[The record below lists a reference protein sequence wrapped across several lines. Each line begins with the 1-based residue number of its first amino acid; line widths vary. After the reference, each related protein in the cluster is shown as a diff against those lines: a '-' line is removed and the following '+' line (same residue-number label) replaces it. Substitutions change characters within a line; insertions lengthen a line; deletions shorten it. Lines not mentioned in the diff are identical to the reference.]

1 MLSTRAMVAFVGTA
15 MVCTAANAQNWRTI
29 DGSNNNLLTPALGSN
44 GSLTLRN
51 AAPQY
56 ADGLG
61 SPMIRSSPRA
71 VSNSMGTQSAS
82 GSALGLSSMF
92 VQWGQFIDHDFS
104 LVLEGNSE
112 TLSID
117 VPMGDPFFDPGSTG
131 TQSMTMNRS
140 QFTQGVTTPRQ
151 FANSIT
157 HFLDGSNVYGSD
169 TARANA
175 LRSHSGGRMAT
186 TAGNLMPRNTGG
198 FANAGG
204 PSPDLF
210 LGGDIRANEQAGLT
224 ATHTMF
230 VREHNRWADRIS
242 AEHPTWDDETVYQTA
257 RKIVGAE
264 IQKITYEEWLPSLG
278 INLDEYQGYDQA
290 VDPSISIEFSTTA
303 FRFGHTML
311 NETMPTFNAQGERTG
326 ELGLR
331 DAFFNPGIFD
341 NASAVDEILAGM
353 TRQEAQTLD
362 TQVVDGVR
370 NFLFGNPGE
379 GGLDLMSLN
388 LMRGRDHGIADYNA
402 LRVAYGLDASNLI
415 MAHPGMADMYPDP
428 NDIDAWVGIMAELE
442 MLDSIEGTLFE
453 AIMVDQFERMRDGD
467 RFFYLN
473 DPDLLPWLSEIEGLS
488 LGDLM
493 EMNLNTGPLQS
504 NVFLVP
510 APGTGLL
517 AAGGLGL
524 LARRRRRA

>member
-1 MLSTRAMVAFVGTA
+1 MLSTRAMVAIVGTA
-15 MVCTAANAQNWRTI
+15 MVCTAANAQTWRTI
-29 DGSNNNLLTPALGSN
+29 DGSSNNLLNPTLGAN
-44 GSLTLRN
+44 GTLTIRN
-51 AAPQY
+51 AAAQY

-71 VSNSMGTQSAS
+71 VSNSMGTQTAS
-82 GSALGLSSMF
+82 GSTRGLSSMF

-104 LVLEGNSE
+104 LALEGNSE
-112 TLSID
+112 TLTID

-131 TQSMTMNRS
+131 TQTMTMNRS
-140 QFTQGVTTPRQ
+140 QFSQGVTAPRQ

-157 HFLDGSNVYGSD
+157 HFLDGSGVYGSN
-169 TARANA
+169 TTRANA
-175 LRSHSGGRMAT
+175 LRSFNGGRMAT
-186 TAGNLMPRNTGG
+186 SAGNLMPRNTGG
-198 FANAGG
+198 LENAGG

-210 LGGDIRANEQAGLT
+210 LAGDIRSNEQSGLT

-242 AEHPTWDDETVYQTA
+242 AEQPAWDDERVYQTA

-278 INLDEYQGYDQA
+278 INLDEYQGYDEN

-311 NETMPTFNAQGERTG
+311 NETMPMFNAQGERTG

-331 DAFFNPGIFD
+331 DAFFNPSVFD
-341 NASAVDEILAGM
+341 NPSAVDEILAGM
-353 TRQEAQTLD
+353 TRNEAETLD
-362 TQVVDGVR
+362 TQVIDGVR

-388 LMRGRDHGIADYNA
+388 LMRGRDHGIGDYNA
-402 LRVAYGLDASNLI
+402 LRVAYGLDESNLI
-415 MAHPGMADMYPDP
+415 MDFPGMADMYSS
-428 NDIDAWVGIMAELE
+428 NDVDAWIGMMAELE
-442 MLDSIEGTLFE
+442 MLDAIEGSLFE
-453 AIMVDQFERMRDGD
+453 AIMIDQFARMRDGD

-473 DPDLLPWLSEIEGLS
+473 DPDLLPWLSEIQGLT

-493 EMNLNTGPLQS
+493 QFNLDTGPMQS
-504 NVFLVP
+504 NVFFVP
-510 APGTGLL
+510 APGVGIV
-517 AAGGLGL
+517 AFAGLGM
-524 LARRRRRA
+524 LARRRRV